1 MPILGT
7 QYPTFQPA
15 MRIISKITNANPAEV
30 TTTFDHQYLTGTIVR
45 LHIPPGYGIV
55 QANGLYAP
63 IIVTG
68 NTTFTIDI
76 DTTFFDPYTTPTSY
90 PDDMQYPQVTAIGE
104 VNSML
109 TAAEQNVA
117 PFFIQP

>member
-109 TAAEQNVA
+109 TAAEQNVL
-117 PFFIQP
+117 PY